1 MVPLGSGIIS
11 ASKKM
16 ACTLDVTRTKK
27 PALIIILTYSEE
39 LYSPVG
45 DGILKAVGRELRD
58 QHAPLQDVPLVPSFK
73 HRS

>member
-1 MVPLGSGIIS
+1 MVPLGSSIIS

-16 ACTLDVTRTKK
+16 ACTLNVTRTKK

-45 DGILKAVGRELRD
+45 GDT
-58 QHAPLQDVPLVPSFK
+58 
-73 HRS
+73 